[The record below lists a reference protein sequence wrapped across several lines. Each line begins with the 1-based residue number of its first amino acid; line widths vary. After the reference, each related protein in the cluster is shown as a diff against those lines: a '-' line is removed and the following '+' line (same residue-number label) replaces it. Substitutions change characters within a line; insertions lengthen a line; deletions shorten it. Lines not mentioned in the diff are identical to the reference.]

1 MRTAAPQGTVGTI
14 LLVGASRG
22 LGLAMTAEFAARG
35 WGIVGTARAAS
46 GTSLHDLA
54 NRHPHLVEVENLDIT
69 RPDEIAALRTRLAG
83 RIFDVVF
90 VNAGTTN
97 RNQDESISEVSE
109 EEFVRVMRTNALG
122 VMRAVEGL
130 QDLVRPDGLI
140 GVMSSGQG
148 SIGGNT
154 RGGREV
160 YRGSKAAL
168 NQYMRSFA
176 ARHAD
181 GSRAM
186 VLMAPGWIRTELGG
200 PKAPFSVEES
210 IPKLVDALIVQQG
223 LPGLRYLDRDGNTV
237 PW

>member
-1 MRTAAPQGTVGTI
+1 MTNHRDRPPRTI

-22 LGLAMTAEFAARG
+22 LGQAMAAEFVTKN
-35 WGIVGTARAAS
+35 WHVVGTVREGRGAALDELARM
-46 GTSLHDLA
+46 
-54 NRHPHLVEVENLDIT
+54 HPDQVSIEHLEIAQPEQ
-69 RPDEIAALRTRLAG
+69 IAALRGRLSG
-83 RIFDVVF
+83 QMFDMLF
-90 VNAGTTN
+90 VNAGTANHDQAETIA
-97 RNQDESISEVSE
+97 QASTD
-109 EEFVRVMRTNALG
+109 EFVRVMLTNALG

-148 SIGGNT
+148 SIANNVSGGH
-154 RGGREV
+154 EV

-168 NQYMRSFA
+168 NQYMRSYA

-181 GSRAM
+181 DPRAM

-200 PKAPFSVEES
+200 PEAPFGIEETV
-210 IPKLVDALIVQQG
+210 PDLVDTLIAQQG
-223 LPGLRYLDRDGNTV
+223 QPGLRFIDRHGKTV